1 VWLIDRYIIRRFLAN
16 FFILL
21 ILLFVFAVSI
31 DLLLEL
37 DEFVEVARDSVG
49 PEGGFLAQ
57 VMALIGVVVN
67 FHGPRLF
74 QFYAYMLG
82 LLSVGSMGFTLA
94 QMHRHR
100 ELVALLASGVRLHRI
115 ALPILGAALGL
126 NLIQLANQE
135 LMLPRLAPLLIR
147 SHKDIGQ
154 QGAEAFD
161 VRFTSDGK
169 GNLLQAPS
177 FDPTT
182 DTLELPTFLERD
194 DAGRTVRRITADRAA
209 WDESAKVWTL
219 VGGRAITPQSSAA
232 RTTAVLRGQPVDRYA
247 TDLGPDILKMR
258 RYREYATMLSISQIG
273 QMLQSP
279 GVVDEEALVR
289 FALARF
295 STALINMVVLVMALP
310 FFLLRQPASLLRNS
324 LLCAGTAIP
333 AMLGALM
340 GFAVQL
346 PGIPPAVS
354 VFLPAMVLL
363 PVMMFMV
370 SLIKT

>member
-1 VWLIDRYIIRRFLAN
+1 MWQIDRYIVRRFLAN

-37 DEFVEVARDSVG
+37 DEFVEVARDTVG
-49 PEGGFLAQ
+49 PDGGFLAQ
-57 VMALIGVVVN
+57 LAALIGIVAHY
-67 FHGPRLF
+67 HGPRLF

-82 LLSVGSMGFTLA
+82 LLSVGAMGFTLA

-135 LMLPRLAPLLIR
+135 FVLPRLAPLLIR
-147 SHKDIGQ
+147 SHQDIGQ

-161 VRFTSDGK
+161 VRFTTDGK

-182 DTLELPTFLERD
+182 NTLILPTFLERD
-194 DAGRTVRRITADRAA
+194 EAGRTVRRITADRAT
-209 WDESAKVWTL
+209 WDEAARAWIL

-232 RTTAVLRGQPVDRYA
+232 GTTAVLRGQPVDRYA

-258 RYREYATMLSISQIG
+258 RYREYATMLSITQIG
-273 QMLQSP
+273 QMLRSP
-279 GVVDEEALVR
+279 GVVDEDALVR

-295 STALINMVVLVMALP
+295 STVLINMVVLVMALP
-310 FFLLRQPASLLRNS
+310 FFLLREPASLLRNS

-333 AMLGALM
+333 AMLGALL
-340 GFAVQL
+340 GFAVQF
-346 PGIPPAVS
+346 PGIPPAIS

-363 PVMMFMV
+363 PVMVFMV
-370 SLIKT
+370 SLIRT